1 MKKNILLLF
10 VFFVWFSIPLISQNV
25 EFEKAN
31 FPNDKSGLKEAKKNI
46 DEADSYFDKSQKEG
60 YSLYG
65 FALPLYIKANDF
77 NPKNGLLNYKIGVCY
92 LHSAWKQ
99 KALPFLEN
107 AYKLN
112 PTCGDNL
119 RYNMGRA
126 LQFNMDW
133 DKAIQRY
140 QEYKAQ
146 IKPDDKDAKA
156 ILADVDKKINE
167 CRTGIELVK
176 NPVLVFIDNVGSEIN
191 SAFPDYAPVISA
203 DESVMMFT
211 SRRDNTSGGGID
223 PNDQMYYED
232 IYLSTGEDGKWYP
245 SKNMG
250 KPVNTDNRHDA
261 TVALSA
267 DGQKLFIYLDDMT
280 RGSGNIYECD
290 LKGSS
295 WSKPDKLNDN
305 VNTKFHESSATLTA
319 DGNTLYFV
327 SNKEGGF
334 GGHDIYKSV
343 WDPKKQRWMEAENL
357 GPTVNSPY
365 EEYSVFIH
373 PDGKTLYFSS
383 EGHKTMGG
391 FDVFKTVWDEKKKKW
406 SIPENLG
413 YPINTADD
421 DVDFVLSASGK
432 HAYFASYKNDGFG
445 EKDIYMVTF
454 ITPKNPVL
462 STEDNLLASL
472 TEPVRE
478 TVIAKEVALPT
489 VQVSILKGTIF
500 DAVTKQMLEADIE
513 LVDNQLNQTIATF
526 KSNSATGKFLV
537 SLPAGKNYG
546 IAVKKEGYLFHSEN
560 FDIPSGS
567 GYQEYVKD
575 IGLQNVAVGQKIV
588 LRNIFFD
595 FDKAT
600 LRPES
605 TAELE
610 RLIKLMSD
618 VPSLKIEIG
627 GHTDSKGADEY
638 NMKLSASRAQS
649 VVDYLASHGV
659 DKSRLT
665 SKGYG
670 ETKPIATNDS
680 DEGRQLNR
688 RTEFE
693 IKSK

>member
-1 MKKNILLLF
+1 MKHILTTALLIF
-10 VFFVWFSIPLISQNV
+10 LLAPALFTQNV

-31 FPNDKSGLKEAKKNI
+31 FPNDKSGLKEAKRNI
-46 DEADSYFDKSQKEG
+46 DEGDGYFDKSQKEG
-60 YSLYG
+60 YRLYG
-65 FALPLYIKANDF
+65 FALPLYLKANSF
-77 NPKNGLLNYKIGVCY
+77 NPNNGLLNYKIGVCY
-92 LHSAWKQ
+92 LNSAWKQ
-99 KALPFLEN
+99 KAQDYLEK

-112 PTCGDNL
+112 LTAGENL
-119 RYNMGRA
+119 RYYLGQA
-126 LQFNMDW
+126 LQMNMDW

-146 IKPDDKDAKA
+146 IKPDDKESMAR
-156 ILADVDKKINE
+156 VDKKITE
-167 CRTGIELVK
+167 CRNGIELVK
-176 NPVLVFIDNVGSEIN
+176 NPVLVFIDNVGQEIN
-191 SAFPDYAPVISA
+191 SSFPDYAPVISA

-223 PNDQMYYED
+223 VNDQMYYED
-232 IYLSTGEDGKWYP
+232 IYISYGENGKWSP
-245 SKNMG
+245 AKNMG
-250 KPVNTDNRHDA
+250 KPVNTENRHDA

-267 DGQKLFIYLDDMT
+267 DGQKLFIYLDDQT

-290 LKGSS
+290 LKGTT

-305 VNTKFHESSATLTA
+305 VNTKYHESSATISA
-319 DGNTLYFV
+319 DGTTLYFV
-327 SNKEGGF
+327 TNKEGGF
-334 GGHDIYKSV
+334 GGHDIYKSI
-343 WDPKKQRWMEAENL
+343 WDPKKQRWQEAENL
-357 GPTVNSPY
+357 GPTINTPY
-365 EEYSVFIH
+365 EEYSVFLH

-383 EGHKTMGG
+383 CGHNTMGG

-406 SIPENLG
+406 SIPENVG

-421 DVDFVLSASGK
+421 DVDFVLSANGK
-432 HAYFASYKNDGFG
+432 HAYYASYKADGYG
-445 EKDIYMVTF
+445 EKDIYMITF

-472 TEPVRE
+472 TDPVKE
-478 TVIAKEVALPT
+478 TVIGKAVAIPIT
-489 VQVSILKGTIF
+489 AVSILKGTIF
-500 DAVTKQMLEADIE
+500 DAVTKQPLEASIE
-513 LVDNQLNQTIATF
+513 LVDNGLNLVIATF

-560 FDIPSGS
+560 FDIPASAGS
-567 GYQEYVKD
+567 QEYVKD
-575 IGLQNVAVGQKIV
+575 IGLNNIAVGQKIV

-610 RLIKLMSD
+610 RLIKLMTD
-618 VPSLKIEIG
+618 VPTLKIEIG

-638 NMKLSASRAQS
+638 NMKLSANRAQS
-649 VVDYLASHGV
+649 VVDYLSSHGI
-659 DKSRLT
+659 DKGRLT
-665 SKGYG
+665 AKGYG
-670 ETKPIATNDS
+670 ETKPMATNET